1 VTVLANLPAEELDA
15 PAGMTGARDGDAR
28 APFEW
33 KDGLPLFC
41 GLRVAFRKV
50 EIAGHVF
57 DVAALKDAAGLLDD
71 PVYAK
76 RFVDEDF
83 APYGLELWPASFVL
97 ADLLLRTEPWG
108 ERRAL
113 ELGCGVGLVSIAA
126 SRAGWNV
133 LATDHYD
140 LALEFARYNAG
151 RCGVEVGAF
160 DHMDWRT
167 PPDYR
172 PFDLVFASDVLYQR
186 EDHAPILGCVERYLS
201 QTGTCWIV
209 DPNRPSA
216 DRFPDAVIADGH
228 FSCEA
233 SSHEAQVGESKPMTA
248 RMFKLR
254 RVGDRKSQT

>member
-1 VTVLANLPAEELDA
+1 MATITDVLESDTEAACASPDA
-15 PAGMTGARDGDAR
+15 AGP

-41 GLRVAFRKV
+41 GLRVVFRKV
-50 EIAGHVF
+50 EIAGHLF
-57 DVAALKDAAGLLDD
+57 DIAALKDAAGLLDD

-113 ELGCGVGLVSIAA
+113 ELGCGVGVVSIAA
-126 SRAGWNV
+126 SRAGWDV
-133 LATDHYD
+133 VATDHYD
-140 LALEFARYNAG
+140 LALEFARYNAERSHVRVG
-151 RCGVEVGAF
+151 RF

-172 PFDLVFASDVLYQR
+172 PFDLVIASDVLYQR
-186 EDHAPILGCVERYLS
+186 EDHAPILGCVDRFLS
-201 QTGTCWIV
+201 ATGKCWIA

-216 DRFPDAVIADGH
+216 ERFPEAVRGRGA
-228 FSCEA
+228 FSISA
-233 SSHEAQVGESKPMTA
+233 FNHEAPLPDA
-248 RMFKLR
+248 RPVSARVFELR
-254 RVGDRKSQT
+254 RKPPAAEET